1 MGAKILESKVI
12 EIVREIEAHFLSS
25 SRYANE
31 ISIFLC
37 GGKDKQ
43 DEHLRKKIQK
53 RMEAIISKYRYRVY
67 FPEDMF
73 VELILGHQRY
83 DLLSLENLLA
93 DSVNSVVILL
103 QSPGTFTELGAF
115 ANHDRLKD
123 KLIVVTDP
131 KYQNV
136 KSFINLGP
144 IRHLRRDSK
153 SKVLFCEMSIRNLDN
168 LVTKITDA
176 TREIAKSSSPAI
188 DLTNPIA
195 TCEFYLALIY
205 VFDPLPITMVLQIA
219 ENLQGSKN
227 VNVVKTVAQTVINI
241 LFNEHKI
248 TCSSGVLSVAPNGI
262 NALIYTN
269 RTKKNINK
277 ILTILTELRVKAL
290 NLTLRKKFYKKWVG

>member
-1 MGAKILESKVI
+1 M
-12 EIVREIEAHFLSS
+12 
-25 SRYANE
+25 
-31 ISIFLC
+31 
-37 GGKDKQ
+37 
-43 DEHLRKKIQK
+43 
-53 RMEAIISKYRYRVY
+53 
-67 FPEDMF
+67 
-73 VELILGHQRY
+73 
-83 DLLSLENLLA
+83 
-93 DSVNSVVILL
+93 
-103 QSPGTFTELGAF
+103 
-115 ANHDRLKD
+115 
-123 KLIVVTDP
+123 
-131 KYQNV
+131 
-136 KSFINLGP
+136 GP